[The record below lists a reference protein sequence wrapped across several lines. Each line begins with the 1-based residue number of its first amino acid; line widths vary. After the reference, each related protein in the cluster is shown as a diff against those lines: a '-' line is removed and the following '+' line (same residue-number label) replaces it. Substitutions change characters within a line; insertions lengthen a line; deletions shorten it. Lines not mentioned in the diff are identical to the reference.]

1 MQSAFMTDPISTF
14 FGFCVWI
21 LQVIGD
27 FTGMGYELANII
39 IFVVVHPALTFALF
53 VLWRRAQRQ
62 ALECSCTMQV
72 RPTAEQNR
80 KSITSLLM
88 KHGWMSGP

>member
-39 IFVVVHPALTFALF
+39 IFVVVHPALTFGLF

-80 KSITSLLM
+80 KSIVKLLQ
-88 KHGWMSGP
+88 KHGWT